1 MNIVDP
7 KIYVD
12 ETLHSIK
19 WNMLF
24 LRQKRLMVGEADIN
38 KNGLKLEKF
47 LSKWV
52 YKCEG
57 LKLINAKTS
66 DFAPFDMFPIFFE
79 TFSHGYNPQFLLS
92 SVPLLDHQFGDR

>member
-12 ETLHSIK
+12 ETLHSIE

-24 LRQKRLMVGEADIN
+24 LRQKRLMVGEAEIN

-47 LSKWV
+47 LSK
-52 YKCEG
+52 
-57 LKLINAKTS
+57 LINAKTS
-66 DFAPFDMFPIFFE
+66 ALTPFDMFPIFFE
-79 TFSHGYNPQFLLS
+79 TFSHGYNLQFLLS
-92 SVPLLDHQFGDR
+92 SVPLLDH